1 MKLPRNV
8 SGQELAKALATYGYA
23 ITRQSGSHM
32 RLTTTTGGQHHLTIP
47 DHSQLRV
54 GTLAAI
60 VADVAQHFGS
70 TREEV
75 AKRLFG

>member
-8 SGQELAKALATYGYA
+8 SGQQLAKALATYGHA
-23 ITRQSGSHM
+23 VTRQSGSHM
-32 RLTTTTGGQHHLTIP
+32 RSTTTTGGQHRLTIP
-47 DHSQLRV
+47 DHSRLRI
-54 GTLAAI
+54 GALAAL

>member
-8 SGQELAKALATYGYA
+8 SGQQLAKALATYGYA
-23 ITRQSGSHM
+23 VTRQSGSHM

-47 DHSQLRV
+47 DHSQLRL

-60 VADVAQHFGS
+60 VADVAQPFGS

>member
-8 SGQELAKALATYGYA
+8 SGQQLAKALAIYGYA
-23 ITRQSGSHM
+23 VTRQSGSHM

-60 VADVAQHFGS
+60 VADVAQHVGS
-70 TREEV
+70 SREEII
-75 AKRLFG
+75 AQLFG

>member
-8 SGQELAKALATYGYA
+8 SGRQLAKALATYGYA
-23 ITRQSGSHM
+23 VTRQGGSHM

-54 GTLAAI
+54 GMLAAI

-75 AKRLFG
+75 VKQLFG

>member
-8 SGQELAKALATYGYA
+8 SGQQLAKALAIYGYA
-23 ITRQSGSHM
+23 VTRQSGSHV

-47 DHSQLRV
+47 DHAQLRV

-60 VADVAQHFGS
+60 VADVAQHLGS
-70 TREEV
+70 TREEITTQ
-75 AKRLFG
+75 LFG

>member
-8 SGQELAKALATYGYA
+8 SGQQLAKALATYGYA
-23 ITRQSGSHM
+23 VTRQSGSHM

-47 DHSQLRV
+47 DHSQLRI

-60 VADVAQHFGS
+60 VADVAQHFRS

>member
-8 SGQELAKALATYGYA
+8 SGQQLAKALAIYGYA
-23 ITRQSGSHM
+23 VTRQSGSHM

-47 DHSQLRV
+47 DHAQLRV

-60 VADVAQHFGS
+60 VADVAQHLGS
-70 TREEV
+70 TREEITTQ
-75 AKRLFG
+75 LFG